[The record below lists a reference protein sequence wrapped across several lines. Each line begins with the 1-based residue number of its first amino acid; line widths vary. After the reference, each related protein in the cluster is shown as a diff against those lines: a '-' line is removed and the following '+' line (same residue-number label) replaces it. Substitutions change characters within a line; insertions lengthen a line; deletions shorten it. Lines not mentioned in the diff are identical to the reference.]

1 MKYLL
6 LPIVWLHSLI
16 LIAQNDPI
24 SIASARTKPINSIV
38 SIAGRVT
45 VGNQFSNLVF
55 IQDQTGGIPV
65 FGVSIANALEI
76 GDSVLVKGPINTFN
90 QQIQIGTSGQTFTKV
105 NVPKKT
111 LSPKLISL
119 SELSAYEGQL
129 VSIQN
134 ISFSEKGFVFT
145 PNSNYMISTGAVSGE
160 LRINT
165 NTNLVGRTKP
175 QTAVTASGVV
185 GRFNNI
191 YQLLPRFTEDLPGTL
206 LYSVSVAD
214 RSKTFNVATWNLNWF
229 GNLSNGPTDEA
240 LQQANVKRTLDS
252 LRADVFVLSEVANL
266 PTFQNLVKQMAG
278 YKGFCTSA
286 VSMVGNLD
294 DAQRVCFLYRTAVID
309 SISAKPLL
317 KGATNL
323 PNYPENNPQRFW
335 ASGRLPFLFV
345 CDATINGIKKRL
357 HLIGIHARA
366 NTGGSSA
373 TLAERELQYRQRRYD
388 VEVLKDSIDTQY
400 ANANVL
406 LAGDYNDDVD
416 ETVSEITF
424 TKESSYLKFVSDTTN
439 YQIVTKSLS
448 ESGFRTYLSYDNV
461 IDHISISKALKTSYV
476 KNSAGVELPF
486 RYLANYT
493 TTTSDHLP
501 VVASFQFLQP
511 ITAVSEPTGEEL
523 IVFPNPT
530 KGLLQWKSPDQVKEV
545 NVYNLQGD
553 LLSKHQ
559 TTENQLLDI
568 QNLSTGLYI
577 IALKISEEKV
587 HRKLILKQ

>member
-16 LIAQNDPI
+16 LKAQNDPI
-24 SIASARTKPINSIV
+24 PIALARIKAINTIV
-38 SIAGRVT
+38 TVAGRVT
-45 VGNQFSNLVF
+45 VGNQFSNLVY
-55 IQDQTGGIPV
+55 IQDSTSGIPV
-65 FGVSIANALEI
+65 FGVGIANALEI

-90 QQIQIGTSGQTFTKV
+90 QQIQIGTSGQTFTKI
-105 NVPKKT
+105 NVPKK
-111 LSPKLISL
+111 LLLPKLISM
-119 SELSAYEGQL
+119 SELPTHEGQL
-129 VSIQN
+129 VSIEN
-134 ISFSEKGFVFT
+134 INFSEKGFVFT
-145 PNSNYMISTGAVSGE
+145 PNTNYVIGAGAVSGE

-175 QTAVTASGVV
+175 QTAVTVTGVV

-191 YQLLPRFTEDLPGTL
+191 YQLLPRFVEDLPGTL
-206 LYSVSVAD
+206 LYSVNVAD
-214 RSKTFNVATWNLNWF
+214 KSKTFNVAAWNLNWF

-252 LRADVFVLSEVANL
+252 LRADVFVLSEVANV
-266 PTFQNLVKQMAG
+266 PAFQKLIKQMNG
-278 YKGFCTSA
+278 YKGFCSSA

-294 DAQRVCFLYRTAVID
+294 DAQRVCFLYRTAIVD
-309 SISAKPLL
+309 SISAKSLL
-317 KGATNL
+317 KGAINL

-357 HLIGIHARA
+357 HILGIHARA
-366 NTGGSSA
+366 NAGGSSA

-388 VEVLKDSIDTQY
+388 VEVLKDSLDTHY
-400 ANANVL
+400 GNANVL

-439 YQIVTKSLS
+439 YQIVTKTLS
-448 ESGFRTYLSYDNV
+448 ETGFRTYLSFDNV

-501 VVASFQFLQP
+501 VVASFQFLPP
-511 ITAVSEPTGEEL
+511 ITSVSEPTDGEI
-523 IVFPNPT
+523 IVFPNPNN
-530 KGLLQWKSPDQVKEV
+530 GLLQWKSPDQVKEV

-553 LLSKHQ
+553 LLFTHQ

-587 HRKLILKQ
+587 HRRLILKQ

>member
-24 SIASARTKPINSIV
+24 SIASARIKAINTIV
-38 SIAGRVT
+38 TVAGRVT
-45 VGNQFSNLVF
+45 VGNQFGNLVY
-55 IQDQTGGIPV
+55 IQDATGGIPL
-65 FGVSIANALEI
+65 FGTGIANALEI

-90 QQIQIGTSGQTFTKV
+90 QQLQIGTSGQLFTKV

-145 PNSNYMISTGAVSGE
+145 PNSNYVVSTGAVSGE

-175 QTAVTASGVV
+175 QTAFTASGVV

-206 LYSVSVAD
+206 LYTVRVAD
-214 RSKTFNVATWNLNWF
+214 RSKTFNVAAWNLNWF
-229 GNLSNGPTDEA
+229 GNLSYGPTDEA

-266 PTFQNLVKQMAG
+266 PAFQQLIKQMNG

-294 DAQRVCFLYRTAVID
+294 DAQRVCFLYRTAVVD

-317 KGATNL
+317 KGAINL

-335 ASGRLPFLFV
+335 ATGRLPFLFV

-366 NTGGSSA
+366 NAGGSTA

-388 VEVLKDSIDTQY
+388 VEVLKDSLDTQY
-400 ANANVL
+400 GNANVL

-416 ETVSEITF
+416 ETVSEITS
-424 TKESSYLKFVSDTTN
+424 TKESSYLKFASDTTN
-439 YQIVTKSLS
+439 YQIVTKTLS
-448 ESGFRTYLSYDNV
+448 ETGFRTYLSFDNV

-501 VVASFQFLQP
+501 VVASFQFLPP
-511 ITAVSEPTGEEL
+511 ITSVSEPTDGEL
-523 IVFPNPT
+523 IVFPNPNN
-530 KGLLQWKSPDQVKEV
+530 GLLQWKSPDQVKEV

-553 LLSKHQ
+553 LLFTHQ

-577 IALKISEEKV
+577 IALKTMKKKYSEN
-587 HRKLILKQ
+587 